1 MCTNVGKKNVRG
13 QAENACTRSQ
23 HENKTHRKKV
33 IVIEQKTRQNE
44 QKQTSKPNKQ
54 INGKKAENGQ

>member
-1 MCTNVGKKNVRG
+1 MPAREVN
-13 QAENACTRSQ
+13 TRTK
-23 HENKTHRKKV
+23 HIEKKV